1 LFPFLQCCH
10 ANNLLISWKKESPY
24 IYYAFNRPKSFFSGC
39 SDGIGKGNYSNGAG
53 SGAGHGGRGGSG
65 NFNGRVSNGGN
76 KYGNADLPC
85 ELGSGT
91 EGPDQSYGHVGG
103 GMIGNV
109 STSNT
114 SLVTE
119 KFSLGFD
126 YVM

>member
-1 LFPFLQCCH
+1 LVREIT
-10 ANNLLISWKKESPY
+10 AYIMLLIGSSP
-24 IYYAFNRPKSFFSGC
+24 FFFPSGC

-91 EGPDQSYGHVGG
+91 EGPDQSYGHAGG

-114 SLVTE
+114 SLVTK

-126 YVM
+126 YVVL